1 MDTYDL
7 EHFMKILKNVRRLL
21 DCNLDFDFQMDQM
34 LRMIA
39 ESIRC
44 ETATIAVRQDE
55 SWIVR
60 YTYGF
65 LENIIGKQLTNE
77 NETHA
82 LLAIQSKEPVVIS
95 DTSSDSR
102 INKNHMQELGI
113 KSIIVIPL
121 IIKNDVWG
129 VAFFPYYKETKK
141 FDDNIIEIANIF
153 TDLISNKFETMRLN
167 EMASKAVRANREI
180 ENKYK
185 VLFDSIDEGLCI
197 IDVIFDQLGKPIDF
211 IHLEANAAF
220 EKQVNLNNITGLRA
234 KEIDPDSFE
243 RCIDIFG
250 KVALTGEAV
259 RFEMH
264 SSFSD
269 SWYSIY
275 SFKINRDRCSTI
287 AILLKNISEQIKTN
301 QELKRSL
308 EAHEEVF
315 ANIAHELKT
324 PLNVI
329 YSANQLMEYY
339 FKTDSVAENRLKI
352 VEEIGMVKQNCYRFS
367 KLISNIVDLSTIDTG
382 FCSLQLSNE
391 NIVEVVEN
399 VVMSVSD
406 YMKESHLNIIFDTD
420 VEEKILACDPEKI
433 ERIILNLLTNAIKFS
448 NPNGSINV
456 DITDLGHAVQIS
468 VRDDGVGI
476 DKKDI
481 NTIFDRFSRLDRT
494 LARNTEGT
502 GIGLS
507 LVKGLVDLHGGEIDV
522 DSEVNKG
529 SCFKIFLPAATI
541 NHCTEKLKKPICDYV
556 ERIKIEFSD
565 IYST

>member
-167 EMASKAVRANREI
+167 EMASKAVRANRE
-180 ENKYK
+180 
-185 VLFDSIDEGLCI
+185 
-197 IDVIFDQLGKPIDF
+197 
-211 IHLEANAAF
+211 
-220 EKQVNLNNITGLRA
+220 
-234 KEIDPDSFE
+234 
-243 RCIDIFG
+243 
-250 KVALTGEAV
+250 
-259 RFEMH
+259 
-264 SSFSD
+264 
-269 SWYSIY
+269 
-275 SFKINRDRCSTI
+275 DR
-287 AILLKNISEQIKTN
+287 K
-301 QELKRSL
+301 
-308 EAHEEVF
+308 
-315 ANIAHELKT
+315 
-324 PLNVI
+324 
-329 YSANQLMEYY
+329 
-339 FKTDSVAENRLKI
+339 SV
-352 VEEIGMVKQNCYRFS
+352 V
-367 KLISNIVDLSTIDTG
+367 
-382 FCSLQLSNE
+382 
-391 NIVEVVEN
+391 
-399 VVMSVSD
+399 
-406 YMKESHLNIIFDTD
+406 
-420 VEEKILACDPEKI
+420 
-433 ERIILNLLTNAIKFS
+433 
-448 NPNGSINV
+448 
-456 DITDLGHAVQIS
+456 
-468 VRDDGVGI
+468 
-476 DKKDI
+476 
-481 NTIFDRFSRLDRT
+481 
-494 LARNTEGT
+494 
-502 GIGLS
+502 
-507 LVKGLVDLHGGEIDV
+507 
-522 DSEVNKG
+522 
-529 SCFKIFLPAATI
+529 
-541 NHCTEKLKKPICDYV
+541 
-556 ERIKIEFSD
+556 
-565 IYST
+565 